1 MLDLPGG
8 GGSGVVDISAELR
21 VDSLGRVLQGVE
33 MVCLVGFSTH
43 FTTKVV
49 HKGILE
55 GFQISKFD
63 VRFTRGGF
71 GFGDISGELRVD
83 FLKLLY
89 WTALLRKKRI
99 LQVAPFGVYLS
110 SPRGVPT

>member
-1 MLDLPGG
+1 M
-8 GGSGVVDISAELR
+8 DISGELR

-49 HKGILE
+49 HNGILE

-63 VRFTRGGF
+63 EGFTGGVF
-71 GFGDISGELRVD
+71 GFVLISAELRVD
-83 FLKLLY
+83 SLG
-89 WTALLRKKRI
+89 RV
-99 LQVAPFGVYLS
+99 LQGVEMVCLVGFS
-110 SPRGVPT
+110 THFTSKVVTMGF